1 MEYSSMYA
9 SEYDLARE
17 VLLIQ
22 EVATLTSGIAGA
34 SRIIGTLLTAF
45 PIMAWARVFQ
55 TRTTIVGIHLAMS
68 REFGAT
74 SLLVR
79 LLEPRDGSTVPK
91 SHGAK
96 ATQTLRPTIQA
107 QQCPQLRA
115 SRQARQNLPLVQP
128 RQHFPPVARLLMQ
141 MAHEQMWC
149 VALGPVSPVP
159 GTCLDASNSCAT
171 STSHSNH
178 SITASVPKIGNFSS
192 SMTFEYPKF

>member
-1 MEYSSMYA
+1 MYA
-9 SEYDLARE
+9 SEYDLAWE
-17 VLLIQ
+17 VLLI
-22 EVATLTSGIAGA
+22 EVATLTTGIAGA
-34 SRIIGTLLTAF
+34 SRIIGTLQTAF

-55 TRTTIVGIHLAMS
+55 THTAIVGIHLAMS

-96 ATQTLRPTIQA
+96 VTQTLRPTIQA
-107 QQCPQLRA
+107 QQCPQLHA

-128 RQHFPPVARLLMQ
+128 CQHPPPVARLLMQ
-141 MAHEQMWC
+141 RKMAHEQMWC
-149 VALGPVSPVP
+149 VAFGPVSPVP

-178 SITASVPKIGNFSS
+178 GITASVPKIGNFPS